1 MRICKIDGLL
11 VIFGWINTHLRICSI
26 QWCKKNRLPSFIH
39 IIPLTFTANLIF
51 FPYSKLQFGWMY
63 YKIRLSNQLTL
74 RLWEQIALSWI
85 LFDGSTGTLQPMV
98 DFIFSSP
105 TESNC
110 SHEINKL
117 TNNSHLNFHTL
128 NKWPHRPVWW
138 CSFLCII

>member
-11 VIFGWINTHLRICSI
+11 VIFGWINSHLRICSM
-26 QWCKKNRLPSFIH
+26 QWCKKYRLPSFIH
-39 IIPLTFTANLIF
+39 IIRTFTANLISLRTVNYNLDECIIKLGSQMNLLYDCENKLHYHE
-51 FPYSKLQFGWMY
+51 YSLTFQ
-63 YKIRLSNQLTL
+63 LALCNQWL
-74 RLWEQIALSWI
+74 IP
-85 LFDGSTGTLQPMV
+85 F
-98 DFIFSSP
+98 FSSP

-110 SHEINKL
+110 SYKINKL

>member
-11 VIFGWINTHLRICSI
+11 VIFGWINSHLRICSM

-39 IIPLTFTANLIF
+39 IIRTFTANLISLRTANHNLDECIIKLGSQMNLLYDCENKLHYHEYSLTRFNWHFATNGWFHF
-51 FPYSKLQFGWMY
+51 FH
-63 YKIRLSNQLTL
+63 L
-74 RLWEQIALSWI
+74 R
-85 LFDGSTGTLQPMV
+85 P
-98 DFIFSSP
+98 
-105 TESNC
+105 NC